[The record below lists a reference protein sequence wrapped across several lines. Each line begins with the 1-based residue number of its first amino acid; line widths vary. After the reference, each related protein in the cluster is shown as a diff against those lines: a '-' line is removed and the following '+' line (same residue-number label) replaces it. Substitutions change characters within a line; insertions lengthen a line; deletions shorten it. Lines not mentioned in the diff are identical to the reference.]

1 MFELIFTKSALTD
14 LTYFRKS
21 EQVLIIDNTEKQ
33 LVHEPLIETK
43 NRKPLRP
50 NDLAKWELKIR
61 KYRVFYDADSEERT
75 VKIKAVGWKKHNTLN
90 IRNREF
96 KL

>member
-1 MFELIFTKSALTD
+1 MFELIFTKSALKD

-21 EQVLIIDNTEKQ
+21 GQVLIVENTEKH
-33 LVHEPLIETK
+33 LVYEPLVETK

-50 NDLAKWELKIR
+50 NDLAKWELRIQ
-61 KYRVFYDADSEERT
+61 KYRVFYDADAEEMS
-75 VKIKAVGWKKHNTLN
+75 VKIKIVGWKKHNVLY